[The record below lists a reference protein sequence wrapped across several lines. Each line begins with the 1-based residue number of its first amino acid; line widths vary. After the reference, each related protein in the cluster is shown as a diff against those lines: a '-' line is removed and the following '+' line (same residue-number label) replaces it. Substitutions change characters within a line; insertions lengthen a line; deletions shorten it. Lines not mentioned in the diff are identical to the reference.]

1 VIHVPGPFDPP
12 AGRLLAALAARGRG
26 ITDRAA
32 PDGAGGTL
40 ALSSGGGAVL
50 PSLKGLLDA
59 WRPAPAAR
67 VLVLSR
73 LGAHPD
79 ARAASLREMWSVEE
93 AARASGLPVLVL
105 RLAPLIGPRTPFR
118 AALGRRPLPP
128 AATRWLLQ
136 PVSEADVLTSLER
149 ALDGRAPWEGWYEL
163 AGREVWTL
171 AELSALAGGPDVEPG
186 EWEPPLEE
194 LAEQRLAEANPWCA
208 HFGIEPA
215 APAAA
220 VAGVAA

>member
-1 VIHVPGPFDPP
+1 VIHAPGPFDPP

-26 ITDRAA
+26 ITDRRA
-32 PDGAGGTL
+32 PDGAGCTL
-40 ALSSGGGAVL
+40 VLSSGGGAVAAA
-50 PSLKGLLDA
+50 LKGLFDA

-93 AARASGLPVLVL
+93 AARASGLPLLVL
-105 RLAPLIGPRTPFR
+105 RLAPLLGPRTPFR

-128 AATRWLLQ
+128 GAERWLLQ
-136 PVSEADVLTSLER
+136 PVAEDDVLATLEL
-149 ALDGRAPWEGWYEL
+149 ALDGRATWQGWYEL
-163 AGREVWTL
+163 AGPEVWTL
-171 AELSALAGGPDVEPG
+171 AELSTLARGPGVERG
-186 EWEPPLEE
+186 EWEPPLAE
-194 LAEQRLAEANPWCA
+194 LGEQRLAEAGPWCA
-208 HFGIEPA
+208 HFGLQPA

-220 VAGVAA
+220 VAVVAA